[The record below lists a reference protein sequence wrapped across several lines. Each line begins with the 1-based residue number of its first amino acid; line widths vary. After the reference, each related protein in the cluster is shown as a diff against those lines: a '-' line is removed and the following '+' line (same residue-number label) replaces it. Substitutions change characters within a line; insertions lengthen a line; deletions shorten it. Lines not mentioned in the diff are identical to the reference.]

1 MRTERTA
8 APDGVIRERH
18 IHEECGV
25 FGVFA
30 RETTDVASLAYYAL
44 YALQHRGQ
52 ESAGIAVN
60 DDGVFTAYR
69 DVGLVSEVFPKERL
83 QALGTGS
90 IAVGHVRYGT
100 TGSDNKR
107 NVQPILVNHFKGR
120 MALAHNGNLTN
131 SQELRQKLESSGS
144 IFHTT
149 TDSEVIAYI
158 IVQERLKTSS
168 IEAAVSAAMGHI
180 EGAYSLVISSPT
192 KLIAVRDPHGFRP
205 LCMGHLKDGSVVFAS
220 ESCALDAIGA
230 EFDRDIL
237 PGEIVVADKNGVR
250 SDTSHCGK
258 AEKRLCVFEF
268 IYFARPD
275 SVIDGSSVHIA
286 RQRAGAFL
294 ALEHPVQADIVIGVP
309 DSGLDAAMGYAR
321 QSGIPYGMGFIKN
334 KDIGRTF
341 ISPTQDMRENEVNI
355 KLNPIRSVVEGKR
368 VVLIDDSIVRGTTCR
383 RTIDLLRKAG
393 AKEIHMRV
401 SAPPFVSECYYGTD
415 IDDKNKLIANHHT
428 VEEIAEI
435 IGVDSLG
442 YLSIEDVV
450 KLADNTQ
457 GGFCTACF
465 GGGYPTAVPQD
476 SGKDRF
482 ECKISERKA

>member
-1 MRTERTA
+1 M
-8 APDGVIRERH
+8 
-18 IHEECGV
+18 
-25 FGVFA
+25 
-30 RETTDVASLAYYAL
+30 ASYAYYAL

-52 ESAGIAVN
+52 ESAGIVVN
-60 DDGVFTAYR
+60 DDGVFTSYR
-69 DVGLVSEVFPKERL
+69 DVGLVNEVFPRQRL
-83 QALGTGS
+83 AELGTGT

-131 SQELRQKLESSGS
+131 SQELRRELESRGS
-144 IFHTT
+144 IFQTT
-149 TDSEVIAYI
+149 TDSEVIAYL
-158 IVQERLKTSS
+158 IVQERLKCGS
-168 IEAAVSAAMGHI
+168 IEAAVSAAMNRI
-180 EGAYSLVISSPT
+180 EGAYSLVLSSPT

-205 LCMGHLKDGSVVFAS
+205 LCMGRLKDGAVVFAS
-220 ESCALDAIGA
+220 ETCALDAIGA
-230 EFDRDIL
+230 AFERDIR
-237 PGEIVVADKNGVR
+237 PGEIVVADQDGIR
-250 SDTSHCGK
+250 SDTTHCGK

-334 KDIGRTF
+334 KYIGRTF
-341 ISPTQDMRENEVNI
+341 ISPTQTMRENEVNI

-383 RTIDLLRKAG
+383 RTIDLLRRAG

-415 IDDKNKLIANHHT
+415 IDDKNKLIANHHS
-428 VEEIAEI
+428 VEEIAKI

-450 KLADNTQ
+450 KLADNTK

-465 GGGYPTAVPQD
+465 GGGYPTAIPQEG
-476 SGKDRF
+476 GKDRF
-482 ECKISERKA
+482 ECRISEKEGEDHA